1 MKTKREL
8 RGLVR
13 ASRKSLL
20 EAEEKISQMSGFVKN
35 QRDENLELY
44 EENKDI
50 RNRLDNVA
58 EALKD
63 IVFLSEATTYN
74 NDKARLRKIK
84 ELAQDYLGMC

>member
-1 MKTKREL
+1 MKTKSEL
-8 RGLVR
+8 RGLVK
-13 ASRKSLL
+13 ASRHSLL
-20 EAEEKISQMSGFVKN
+20 QAEEKISQMSEFVKN

-50 RNRLDNVA
+50 RNRLDNLV

-63 IVFLSEATTYN
+63 IVFLSESTTYN

-84 ELAQDYLGMC
+84 ELAQDYLETC